1 MTSSPDECRG
11 GCQAIKKLEQL
22 SNPDDIEFLSKSK
35 YNTELLFKEY
45 DKFDNTSY
53 VQQHIRSIED
63 DIYKRI
69 HEIDKENEL
78 FLEKKLKSELKF

>member
-1 MTSSPDECRG
+1 MPPPHSCRG
-11 GCQAIKKLEQL
+11 GCQNIKKLEQL